1 MCCTLLIHTGDLQ
14 HHLKTHLFIRQKGR
28 LSYSCRNR
36 NSNNLNAA
44 LVTSKIFMHINFVTL
59 FFVAAILLL
68 NSGYHILFENQTVK
82 NFFYENSMSNI
93 TAWIQPSPPV
103 VFNILEL
110 EWTKFHKSKHYGNEL
125 FKSKRSFFS

>member
-1 MCCTLLIHTGDLQ
+1 
-14 HHLKTHLFIRQKGR
+14 
-28 LSYSCRNR
+28 
-36 NSNNLNAA
+36 
-44 LVTSKIFMHINFVTL
+44 MHINFVTL

-82 NFFYENSMSNI
+82 KIFYENSMSNI

-110 EWTKFHKSKHYGNEL
+110 EWTKFHKSKHYGNEV

>member
-1 MCCTLLIHTGDLQ
+1 MIHTGDLQ
-14 HHLKTHLFIRQKGR
+14 HHLKTHLFIRHKGR
-28 LSYSCRNR
+28 LSYACRNR

-44 LVTSKIFMHINFVTL
+44 LVTSKICMHINFVTL

-82 NFFYENSMSNI
+82 KFFYENSMSNI
-93 TAWIQPSPPV
+93 TTWIQPSPPV

-110 EWTKFHKSKHYGNEL
+110 EWTKFHKSKYYGSEV
-125 FKSKRSFFS
+125 FHRK

>member
-1 MCCTLLIHTGDLQ
+1 MIHTGDLQ
-14 HHLKTHLFIRQKGR
+14 HHLKTHLFIRHKGR
-28 LSYSCRNR
+28 LGYSCRNR

-44 LVTSKIFMHINFVTL
+44 LVTSKICMHINFVTL

-82 NFFYENSMSNI
+82 KFFYENSMSNI

-110 EWTKFHKSKHYGNEL
+110 EWTKFHKAKYYGSEV
-125 FKSKRSFFS
+125 FHRK